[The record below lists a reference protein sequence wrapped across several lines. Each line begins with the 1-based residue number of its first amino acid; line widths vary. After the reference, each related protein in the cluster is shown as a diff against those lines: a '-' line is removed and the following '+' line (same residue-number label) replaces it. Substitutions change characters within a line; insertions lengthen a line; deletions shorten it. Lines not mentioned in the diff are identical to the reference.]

1 MTKPQVI
8 LDEKGQPAYADIPW
22 HLYKRFSELI
32 SDLNLSDEELYD
44 NAGSADEESF
54 PIDVADRLLAG
65 ENTVKVYRVH
75 RGKTQKQLAQE
86 VGINTGHVYLFVQ
99 TDIAVIILVTVKE
112 IKLDSRFWF
121 KGDIICESQA
131 SV

>member
-1 MTKPQVI
+1 MKIINHTKFVV
-8 LDEKGQPAYADIPW
+8 
-22 HLYKRFSELI
+22 
-32 SDLNLSDEELYD
+32 
-44 NAGSADEESF
+44 
-54 PIDVADRLLAG
+54 IDVETTGFSNQDRIIEIALITLDSETLKAA
-65 ENTVKVYRVH
+65 EEYDTLINPERDITATHVH
-75 RGKTQKQLAQE
+75 
-86 VGINTGHVYLFVQ
+86 GITATMGHVYLFVQ

>member
-1 MTKPQVI
+1 MSINSRRTELTKPQVI
-8 LDEKGQPAYADIPW
+8 LDEKGQPAYAVIPW

-86 VGINTGHVYLFVQ
+86 VGINTVYLSQ
-99 TDIAVIILVTVKE
+99 IETGRRTGSTRTLT
-112 IKLDSRFWF
+112 KLAGSLNVDLE
-121 KGDIICESQA
+121 DLI
-131 SV
+131 

>member
-1 MTKPQVI
+1 MSVTDLSKVARPEDQNQNLI
-8 LDEKGQPAYADIPW
+8 L
-22 HLYKRFSELI
+22 
-32 SDLNLSDEELYD
+32 
-44 NAGSADEESF
+44 
-54 PIDVADRLLAG
+54 
-65 ENTVKVYRVH
+65 
-75 RGKTQKQLAQE
+75 
-86 VGINTGHVYLFVQ
+86 GHVYLFVQ